1 MAAVR
6 QAVPTSSDVVV
17 IGAGLAGAC
26 TALALA
32 RSGIR
37 ATIIERDAA
46 PMRRASLRNEGKIH
60 LGLIYAAEAGAA
72 TALRQLEGALSFRR
86 ILRDLTGSA
95 FDRLPIARA
104 FVYLV
109 DNQSLMSPDELTEH
123 YALLERECAARFAEA
138 PRSDYL
144 GRRPDRLAWPLTRD
158 EIAAHFDPERFAAAF
173 GTAELAVDTDYLAEL
188 VADALQRE
196 PALELRCGHTL
207 RAAERR
213 AEGFHLEGDGPDG
226 TWSLAARQVVNASW
240 EQLYGFDEMVG
251 LAPPRGWLHR
261 LKFRVLAR
269 LPGELERAAPSAT
282 MVLGAF
288 GDVVVRPGGASY
300 LSWYPEGLQGWTDA
314 LTPPADWDA
323 PCRGDTPAK
332 QAAATAEKVLAA
344 IDAWMPGIARARV
357 EQVDAGAILA
367 HGRSDVDDPGSGLH
381 SRMVSGVTSLQGW
394 HSLNPGKLT
403 TAPLHARDAAEA
415 VLAHAGLKAAA
426 RVA

>member
-1 MAAVR
+1 MAAGGH
-6 QAVPTSSDVVV
+6 AAPTSSDVVV

-32 RSGIR
+32 RSGLR
-37 ATIIERDAA
+37 TTIIERDPA

-72 TALRQLEGALSFRR
+72 TALRQLAGALSFRR
-86 ILRDLTGSA
+86 ILRHLTGPA
-95 FDRLPIARA
+95 LDRMPIARA

-109 DNQSLMSPDELTEH
+109 DNQSLVTPDELAEH
-123 YALLERECAARFAEA
+123 YALLERECAKQFAA
-138 PRSDYL
+138 DPKSDYL
-144 GRRPDRLAWPLTRD
+144 GRRPDRLAWPLALD

-173 GTAELAVDTDYLAEL
+173 GTAELAVDTDYLSQL
-188 VADALQRE
+188 VADTLRRE

-213 AEGFHLEGDGPDG
+213 AEGFRLEGDGPEG
-226 TWSLAARQVVNASW
+226 AWSVAARQVVNATW
-240 EQLYGFDEMVG
+240 EQLYAVDEMVG

-269 LPGELERAAPSAT
+269 LPDELERAAPSAT
-282 MVLGAF
+282 MVLGAY
-288 GDVVVRPGGASY
+288 GDVVVRPGGSSY
-300 LSWYPEGLQGWTDA
+300 LSWYPEGLQGWTEA
-314 LTPPADWDA
+314 LSPPKDWDD
-323 PCRGDTPAK
+323 PCRGDTPAD
-332 QAAATAEKVLAA
+332 QAAALAEKVLAA
-344 IDAWMPGIARARV
+344 IDAWMPGVARSRV

-367 HGRSDVDDPGSGLH
+367 HGRSDVDDPESGLH
-381 SRMVSGVTSLQGW
+381 SRMVTGVTSLQGW

-403 TAPLHARDAAEA
+403 TAPLHALEAAEA
-415 VLAHAGLKAAA
+415 VLAHAGLKASA